1 MGGGSDY
8 GGGMGPMGYP
18 NTASMYGM
26 GMPAGPRNTVMTN
39 LNMYGGGMGGSPGSF
54 SGAPPSAMPNL
65 GAGQQRMSTFS
76 MATSVNPFAGPSQS
90 TDPSDEELLSVLRH
104 YLSTQD
110 LMTVT
115 KKTAREAVMA
125 RFPKADLTSRK
136 DFLNQSIDR
145 ILSEA

>member
-1 MGGGSDY
+1 MGF
-8 GGGMGPMGYP
+8 P
-18 NTASMYGM
+18 NTGSMYGM
-26 GMPAGPRNTVMTN
+26 GMPGPRNTVMTN
-39 LNMYGGGMGGSPGSF
+39 LNMFGGGGMGGGSGSF

-65 GAGQQRMSTFS
+65 GSGQQRMSTFS
-76 MATSVNPFAGPSQS
+76 MATTVNPFVGPSQS

-125 RFPKADLTSRK
+125 RFPKADLTPRK

-145 ILSEA
+145 ILSEP